1 MLKSQQ
7 PVSCSPHTFQKE
19 KVEPVINSLLT
30 TTSSA
35 TQDETVLVAMLG
47 GPSHFYIGLHNIAF
61 QHQHCITF
69 MLQLVKRA
77 HFF

>member
-1 MLKSQQ
+1 M
-7 PVSCSPHTFQKE
+7 
-19 KVEPVINSLLT
+19 EPVINSLLT
-30 TTSSA
+30 TTSTA
-35 TQDETVLVAMLG
+35 TQDDTVLVAMLG

-61 QHQHCITF
+61 QHQHCSMHHCITF